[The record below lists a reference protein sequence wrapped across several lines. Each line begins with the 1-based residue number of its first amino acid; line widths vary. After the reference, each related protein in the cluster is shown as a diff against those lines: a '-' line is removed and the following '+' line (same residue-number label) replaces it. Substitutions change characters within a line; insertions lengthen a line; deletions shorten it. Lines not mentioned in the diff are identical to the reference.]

1 MSGDSA
7 HLDSMRDAAAYKDPV
22 RYCDIVMKGGI
33 TSGVIYPHAVC
44 ELARTYQLRSIG
56 GASAGAIAAVAA
68 AAAEYGRHS
77 PSGGFARLA
86 ELPEWMGESSNL
98 YDLFQPQEGTRRLY
112 RLFTA
117 PIGVQGGRITR
128 LLVTALEQFFRW
140 ALLGVAPGIVML
152 MLGLSL
158 AHGTA
163 RGIWIGAAIP
173 LMLLGVFIGVI
184 FGIYRIAGREI
195 PANRFGLCSGMP
207 GPKADVPSLTPWLD
221 QLIEEL
227 AGRGVHGRT
236 PLTFGDLWLGRD
248 KVGKPIGDK
257 TGDPCIRL
265 EMMTTNLTQGRP
277 YRLPFEDKQARQ
289 WYFDPREFRKLFPE
303 RIVRWMEQHPPAL
316 TLYEDQ
322 EWTELERKLL
332 YPLQPFPDRADVPV
346 VVAARMSLS
355 FPMLMSAV
363 PLWAVDWA
371 RTANRKAKRQWQPWT
386 GPSHLETRY
395 RPDSIAWDNLV
406 KTVGPAPNASPHWFS
421 DGGITSNFPVH
432 FFDAPIPRW
441 PTFAIN
447 LRDYHPDHLPTCN
460 RCDDGAC
467 DEQQSIWMPDSNT
480 GGILEGTR
488 AFAPKGLAALVGFG
502 HAIID
507 TMQNWTDNAQT
518 RVPGYR
524 DRVAHVYHSKEEG
537 GMNLSM
543 PRCRIE
549 ALAERGRCAA
559 ERLVEHFSLPADP
572 KTKVTWDNHRWV
584 RYRTTMALLQETISR
599 FEGAWVGKALPE
611 FPLYPPPGERTFQ
624 SILANGAK
632 HAPSYQL
639 EGLQPF
645 AQAATQLL
653 LDLAGRWQGGDL
665 GEGAPS
671 PRPEFKVR
679 PRI

>member
-7 HLDSMRDAAAYKDPV
+7 HLASIQDAAAYDAPV

-68 AAAEYGRHS
+68 AAAEYGRRS

-128 LLVTALEQFFRW
+128 LLITAVEQFFRW
-140 ALLGVAPGIVML
+140 ALMGLAPGVVML
-152 MLGLSL
+152 VLGLTL

-173 LMLLGVFIGVI
+173 LMVLGVLVGVI

-207 GPKADVPSLTPWLD
+207 GPTADVPSLTPWLD
-221 QLIEEL
+221 QLIEDL
-227 AGRGVHGRT
+227 AGRGAHART
-236 PLTFGDLWLGRD
+236 PLTFGDLWLGQEG
-248 KVGKPIGDK
+248 VGKSPGDK
-257 TGDPCIRL
+257 SGEPCIRL

-277 YRLPFEDKQARQ
+277 YRLPFETRD
-289 WYFDPREFRKLFPE
+289 WYFDPAEFRKLFPE
-303 RIVRWMEQHPPAL
+303 RVVRWMERNPPPL
-316 TLYEDQ
+316 DRVEKKDRR
-322 EWTELERKLL
+322 WTMLERKLL
-332 YPLQPFPDRADVPV
+332 YPLRPLPDGRELPIL
-346 VVAARMSLS
+346 VAARLSLS
-355 FPMLMSAV
+355 FPLLMSAL
-363 PLWAVDWA
+363 PLWAVDWG
-371 RTANRKAKRQWQPWT
+371 RTANQEAKERWNAWAAQDPGDVVRLRPGSMAWERLVEQMGPGPKA
-386 GPSHLETRY
+386 
-395 RPDSIAWDNLV
+395 
-406 KTVGPAPNASPHWFS
+406 APNWFS

-460 RCDDGAC
+460 RCDDGTC
-467 DEQQSIWMPDSNT
+467 DEHQSIWMPSSNT
-480 GGILEGTR
+480 GGILEGAR

-559 ERLVEHFSLPADP
+559 ERLVERFTLPPDP
-572 KTKVTWDNHRWV
+572 GTVLTWDNHRWV
-584 RYRTTMALLQETISR
+584 RYRTTMNLLQENLRS
-599 FEGAWVGKALPE
+599 FERAWRERPAPG
-611 FPLYPPPGERTFQ
+611 FPYYPAPGETSYGR
-624 SILANGAK
+624 LLRKGRNG
-632 HAPSYQL
+632 APSYSL
-639 EGLQPF
+639 GREHLFAEAGTGLLVLLARTWRAGDF
-645 AQAATQLL
+645 GYQA
-653 LDLAGRWQGGDL
+653 
-665 GEGAPS
+665 PK
-671 PRPEFKVR
+671 PRPELRVR
-679 PRI
+679 PKI